1 MAETDTAPVPP
12 AAAIKH
18 HLETMQATLTTMQQQ
33 GAKYNETMVVLADV
47 RDIIKEALDVTHN
60 MTEDLLN
67 RMIDIE
73 HQLKQGQQA
82 AQRPSLWTEWRGW
95 LVHGALVASVIGGL
109 WALMAWTALP
119 LKPLAVGLDR
129 VLVQTYAT
137 LPKPVQE
144 QVSSV
149 YAQVRLE
156 GPAKR
161 QGAPRR

>member
-18 HLETMQATLTTMQQQ
+18 HLETMQTTLATIQQQ
-33 GAKYNETMVVLADV
+33 GGKYNETMVVLADV
-47 RDIIKEALDVTHN
+47 RDTIKEALDVTHN
-60 MTEDLLN
+60 MTQDLLD

-73 HQLKQGQQA
+73 HQLKQRQQA
-82 AQRPSLWTEWRGW
+82 AQQLSVWTEWRGW
-95 LVHGALVASVIGGL
+95 VVHGALVAGIIGGL

-119 LKPLAVGLDR
+119 FKPLALGLDR

>member
-1 MAETDTAPVPP
+1 MPDMDTASMPP

-18 HLETMQATLTTMQQQ
+18 HLETMQATLSTIQQQ
-33 GAKYNETMVVLADV
+33 SGKYHETMALLADV
-47 RDIIKEALDVTHN
+47 RDTIKEALDVTHN
-60 MTEDLLN
+60 MTQDLLD
-67 RMIDIE
+67 RMIDLE
-73 HQLKQGQQA
+73 HQLKQRQQA
-82 AQRPSLWTEWRGW
+82 PSRPSPWNDWRGW
-95 LVHGALVASVIGGL
+95 LAHGAIVGGLLGGL
-109 WALMAWTALP
+109 WGLTAWTALP

-149 YAQVRLE
+149 YARVRLE

-161 QGAPRR
+161 QEGRR